1 MVSRLLK
8 NFLSN
13 VKEYIMDDMRPGF
26 NLECKAVYGFT
37 MRVYLEIRAKK
48 MAKKRWGFRP
58 NRSPIRP
65 SNLLFSGHNNCS
77 LLSNIWDNIIQ
88 AYEDV
93 YPSLD
98 DEKSRDCE

>member
-1 MVSRLLK
+1 
-8 NFLSN
+8 
-13 VKEYIMDDMRPGF
+13 MDDMRPGF

-48 MAKKRWGFRP
+48 MA
-58 NRSPIRP
+58 RP